1 MTNRTRR
8 FLFVAT
14 GILVVGLG
22 TGLVAS
28 YMGGLQGLTLI
39 GGNGPAELEYV
50 SADARMVAFANV
62 RDVMDSEL
70 RQKLMQHLKPGAAEG
85 ADAFEQETGINIQ
98 TDVDLVLASATADSA
113 TKEPPLVLVRGRFN
127 ATNLESVARGKGAV
141 VEEYKGKRL
150 IAHGESGM
158 GLVFVEPNL
167 VAVGTTA
174 ALRRA
179 IDTKES
185 GNSVSGNAE
194 IMRLVKDV
202 YDGNAWAVARVDAL
216 TGGQQLPAELAKQLP
231 PINWFAASGHVN
243 GGIRGRIH
251 AEARD
256 EAAATDL
263 REVIQG
269 FISLA
274 RLQTGQRAEFA
285 DLMNSIQLGGQGTTV
300 SLGFEVPAEMIDA
313 IGAIHAQLPN
323 QPSGELNTTPR
334 PELPDLPAL

>member
-28 YMGGLQGLTLI
+28 YMGVQGLTLI
-39 GGNGPAELEYV
+39 GGNGPAELAYV
-50 SADARMVAFANV
+50 PADARMVAFANV

-70 RQKLMQHLKPGAAEG
+70 RQKLMQQLQPGPAEG
-85 ADAFEQETGINIQ
+85 AAAFERETGINIQ
-98 TDVDLVLASATADSA
+98 TDVDLVVASASAESA

-127 ATNLESVARGKGAV
+127 ATNLESLARGKGAV
-141 VEEYKGKRL
+141 VEEYKSKRL
-150 IAHGESGM
+150 ITHGESGM

-167 VAVGTTA
+167 VAVGSTA

-179 IDTKES
+179 IDTRES
-185 GNSVSGNAE
+185 GNSITGNAE

-202 YDGNAWAVARVDAL
+202 DDGNAWAVARVDAL
-216 TGGQQLPAELAKQLP
+216 TGGQQLPAELASQLP

-243 GGIRGRIH
+243 GGIRGTVH

-256 EAAATDL
+256 EAAATQL

-285 DLMNSIQLGGQGTTV
+285 DLMNSIQLGGQGKMVT
-300 SLGFEVPAEMIDA
+300 LGFELPPELIDA
-313 IGAIHAQLPN
+313 IGAMHAQRPN
-323 QPSGELNTTPR
+323 RPGGEPSSAPR